1 MPRTESASNNYT
13 LYGWEVSPFT
23 AKVKAYL
30 AYKKVPFQTSV
41 PSMLKLKRFIEP
53 KVGKIIMP
61 VIMDEKGEVTQDS
74 SVIIDH
80 LEARFP
86 DNPVNPSL
94 PKQRFVSM
102 LMELCGDEWLTMAA
116 LHYRWNYPENRK
128 FILNEFGQSALPYFP
143 GVVQRKVASVFAQ
156 KMKGYLPI
164 LGITEETQSALEANT
179 HKILSLLNR
188 HLEQNPY
195 LLGDKPCVGDFSLY
209 GPIYAH
215 LHRDPS
221 PKNLVSNYPNTL
233 GWMNRLLNNNHDDQG
248 QFLAHDEIPN
258 TLMPLIELI
267 IEQQFP
273 LISDSMSAI
282 SRWVQENPAQQKLPQ
297 KIGKSTLKI
306 EEASASR
313 YTLTYPYWMFQRI
326 SDEYQSLSAKGKN
339 EIKKIT
345 YELSTSSK
353 SCMGLL
359 DRKPKHRVQ
368 LKRCRL
374 YLEQP

>member
-1 MPRTESASNNYT
+1 MPRTETPPNKYT

-23 AKVKAYL
+23 AKVNAYL
-30 AYKKVPFQTSV
+30 SYKKIPFITSA
-41 PSMLKLKRFIEP
+41 PSMLKLKRVIEP

-74 SVIIDH
+74 TVIIDR
-80 LEARFP
+80 LENYYP
-86 DNPVNPSL
+86 DNPIIPSS
-94 PKQRFVSM
+94 PKQQFVAM

-116 LHYRWNYPENRK
+116 LHYRWNYPKNRK
-128 FILNEFGQSALPYFP
+128 FILNEFGQCALPYFP
-143 GVVQRKVASVFAQ
+143 SILQRKVASVFAQ

-164 LGITEETQSALEANT
+164 LGITEKTHGALEDNT

-188 HLEQNPY
+188 HLEQHPY

-221 PKNLVSNYPNTL
+221 PKNLVSNYPNTM
-233 GWMNRLLNNNHDDQG
+233 GWVTRLLNNNHDDQG
-248 QFLAHDEIPN
+248 NFLANDEIPS

-282 SRWVQENPAQQKLPQ
+282 SRWSNENPDKRKLPQ
-297 KIGKSTLKI
+297 KIGTSTLKI
-306 EEASASR
+306 ENACASR

-326 SDEYQSLSAKGKN
+326 SDAYQNFDTKGKN

-345 YELSTSSK
+345 YGLSTSSK

-359 DRKPKHRVQ
+359 DRKSKYRVQ

-374 YLEQP
+374 YLE